1 MVMKEIWKPIK
12 DYEGLYEISNFG
24 NVKILARNY
33 TRYNYLTKRYNI
45 IKVKE
50 KITQGTING
59 GYRRICL
66 TKNKVEKNK
75 HIHKLVAEAFIP
87 NPNNYSYVNHIDVNK
102 QNNYIDNL
110 EWCTLYQNNTHAYK
124 TGLRK
129 STDITP
135 ILQYDLEGNFIREYK
150 SINEASK
157 ETNLDI
163 RHISRNINGIGK
175 QIGGYKFVKKEPVST
190 RSPIAS

>member
-1 MVMKEIWKPIK
+1 MKEIWKPIK

-87 NPNNYSYVNHIDVNK
+87 NPNNYSYVNHIDGNK

-150 SINEASK
+150 SINEESK

>member
-1 MVMKEIWKPIK
+1 MKEIWKPIK

-50 KITQGTING
+50 KITQGTINV

-87 NPNNYSYVNHIDVNK
+87 NPNNYSYVNHIDGNK

>member
-87 NPNNYSYVNHIDVNK
+87 NPNNYSYVNHIDGNK

-175 QIGGYKFVKKEPVST
+175 QIGGYKFFKKEPVST

>member
-1 MVMKEIWKPIK
+1 MKEIWKPIK

-50 KITQGTING
+50 KKTQGTING

-87 NPNNYSYVNHIDVNK
+87 NPNNYSYVNHIDGNK

>member
-1 MVMKEIWKPIK
+1 MKEIWKPIK

-87 NPNNYSYVNHIDVNK
+87 NPNNYSYVNHIDGNK

-190 RSPIAS
+190 RNPIAS

>member
-50 KITQGTING
+50 KINTRNNKWRLQENMFNKKQG
-59 GYRRICL
+59 R
-66 TKNKVEKNK
+66 KNKR
-75 HIHKLVAEAFIP
+75 IHKLVAEAFIP
-87 NPNNYSYVNHIDVNK
+87 NPNNYSYVNHIDGNK

>member
-1 MVMKEIWKPIK
+1 MKEIWKPIK

-87 NPNNYSYVNHIDVNK
+87 NPNNYSYVNHIDGNK

-110 EWCTLYQNNTHAYK
+110 EWC
-124 TGLRK
+124 
-129 STDITP
+129 
-135 ILQYDLEGNFIREYK
+135 
-150 SINEASK
+150 
-157 ETNLDI
+157 
-163 RHISRNINGIGK
+163 NIG
-175 QIGGYKFVKKEPVST
+175 
-190 RSPIAS
+190 

>member
-1 MVMKEIWKPIK
+1 M
-12 DYEGLYEISNFG
+12 
-24 NVKILARNY
+24 
-33 TRYNYLTKRYNI
+33 TKRYNV

-66 TKNKVEKNK
+66 TKNKVEKHK

-87 NPNNYSYVNHIDVNK
+87 NPNNYSYVNHIDGNK

>member
-87 NPNNYSYVNHIDVNK
+87 NPNNYSYVNHIDGNK

-135 ILQYDLEGNFIREYK
+135 ILQYDLECNFIREYMK
-150 SINEASK
+150 QVK
-157 ETNLDI
+157 
-163 RHISRNINGIGK
+163 K
-175 QIGGYKFVKKEPVST
+175 QI
-190 RSPIAS
+190 

>member
-1 MVMKEIWKPIK
+1 MKEIWKPIK

-87 NPNNYSYVNHIDVNK
+87 NPNNYSYVNHIDGNK

-157 ETNLDI
+157 EANLDI

>member
-87 NPNNYSYVNHIDVNK
+87 NPNNYSYVNHIDGNK
-102 QNNYIDNL
+102 
-110 EWCTLYQNNTHAYK
+110 
-124 TGLRK
+124 
-129 STDITP
+129 
-135 ILQYDLEGNFIREYK
+135 
-150 SINEASK
+150 
-157 ETNLDI
+157 
-163 RHISRNINGIGK
+163 
-175 QIGGYKFVKKEPVST
+175 
-190 RSPIAS
+190 